1 MSLLTPLLWIAIML
15 PFFIIAMIKT
25 NNAQIKY
32 LLYFLLYFLI
42 DCCIQALSKD
52 FLGFKSKGLNFAW
65 AGKILSLFLS
75 LIIIFSVDKDSRKA
89 IGFSVKKNSKKQ
101 IKFGILFFLG
111 FLIFDFIFKLI
122 VFPKGG
128 KFDCETFLF
137 QATLPGLTEEI
148 AFRGI
153 GFWLLD
159 KAFPPKW
166 NWKGIK
172 FGWGFII
179 ITVLFG
185 VAHGAI
191 LTTDYQVKFDIIT
204 IVYLILIS
212 SFSVGIL
219 RKFSGNLIFPIVG
232 HNCINLMNAI
242 IRIL

>member
-15 PFFIIAMIKT
+15 PFFCIAILKT
-25 NNAQIKY
+25 NKPQLKY

-42 DCCIQALSKD
+42 DCSIQAISKD
-52 FLGFKSKGLNFAW
+52 FLDFKSLGLHFAW
-65 AGKILSLFLS
+65 GGKILSLLLS
-75 LIIIFSVDKDSRKA
+75 LGIVLSLDKNSREA
-89 IGFSVKKNSKKQ
+89 IGFSFKTNSKKQ
-101 IKFGILFFLG
+101 VKFGIFLFLG
-111 FLIFDFIFKLI
+111 FLLFDFIFKLI
-122 VFPKGG
+122 LFPKGG
-128 KFDCETFLF
+128 SFDWETFLF
-137 QATLPGLTEEI
+137 QGTMPGVTEEL

-179 ITVLFG
+179 ITILFG
-185 VAHGAI
+185 VVHGAI
-191 LTTDYQVKFDIIT
+191 VTTDYEVKFDIIT

-212 SFSVGIL
+212 SFSVGVL
-219 RKFSGNLIFPIVG
+219 RKFSGNIIFPING